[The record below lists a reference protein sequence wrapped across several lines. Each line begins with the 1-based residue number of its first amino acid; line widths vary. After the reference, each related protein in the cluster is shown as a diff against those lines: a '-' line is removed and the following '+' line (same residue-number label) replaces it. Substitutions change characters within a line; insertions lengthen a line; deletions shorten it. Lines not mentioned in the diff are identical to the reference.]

1 MWWVFAARC
10 AAVVTFTLTVRQ
22 KNMELTRYFRITMR
36 DDGSAQAEWYSV
48 VEHLDDT
55 FPFLSGYGRK
65 REGRHIWI
73 KLHSESGI
81 LDRLTLQNMSE
92 SFTSRNFEKIEAVS
106 ESEWLAAPSHPVPQ

>member
-1 MWWVFAARC
+1 
-10 AAVVTFTLTVRQ
+10 
-22 KNMELTRYFRITMR
+22 MELACYFRITMR
-36 DDGSAQAEWYSV
+36 DESSAQAEWYSV

-81 LDRLTLQNMSE
+81 LNRLSLQAISE
-92 SFTSRNFEKIEAVS
+92 SFTSKNFEKIETVS
-106 ESEWLAAPSHPVPQ
+106 ESQWWAAPSHPVTL